1 MGSRGTF
8 LCLLL
13 AGIVACTSDASSPVV
28 VGALPPSFRLIGT
41 AESTFTDGRT
51 IRCQFAFNVTLGAE
65 NQRTETFVRYPAI
78 QGGSAGRTVV
88 PGFSIVGDVNFPLAA
103 ARFFPPDSVELI
115 LGDTTRHDSRFWRGL
130 AFLGGSVVAGGT
142 GKWGC
147 APFDINA
154 QGLVDTSGIAI
165 GTWRLQ
171 PQ

>member
-1 MGSRGTF
+1 MAHRGTST
-8 LCLLL
+8 CLLL
-13 AGIVACTSDASSPVV
+13 AGMVACASDSSSPVV
-28 VGALPPSFRLIGT
+28 SGALPPSFRLIGS

-51 IRCQFAFNVTLGAE
+51 VRCQFAYNITLGSE
-65 NQRTETFVRYPAI
+65 NQRTATYVRYPAT

-88 PGFSIVGDVNFPLAA
+88 PGFSFVGDANFELAV

-130 AFLGGSVVAGGT
+130 AFLGGSVVDGGT
-142 GKWGC
+142 GKWAC

-154 QGLVDTSGIAI
+154 PGLVDTSGIAV
-165 GTWRLQ
+165 GTWRLV